1 MSDIKQRLYDLLPAI
16 YRIKDAENGQP
27 LDALLEIIEREY
39 RLIESDIDG
48 LYDNWFIETCDEW
61 TVPYLGD
68 LLGVKGLAPLD
79 ATGFSQRAYVANAL
93 SHRRRKGTS
102 LVLEQVARDITGWP
116 ARAVE
121 FFRTIAAAQN
131 QNHVRLSSPAFLDL
145 RSCRNIEHLDG
156 PFDTAAHVV
165 DVRRISTDGG
175 KYNIKNVGLF
185 LWQMQ
190 SCPVTKSTAR
200 RYEEGRYWFHPLG
213 YDMPLFNRPK
223 MALQADQSTDEINVP
238 GMLSRMDLYE
248 DLESLKRSISE
259 GKDGVSKYMADQPSL
274 QIFLDEQ
281 SISPEEI
288 VICNLEDWDDLIL
301 PPDGS
306 SEARVAVDPEMGR
319 LALLDKSPPGLVQVS
334 YSYGSGGDIGGGP
347 YNRRES
353 MQRWLEK
360 LRGTEDI
367 WVRGISQEKNA
378 IENGA
383 DTSLEKVIAQW
394 NEYPGTD
401 KPHVGIIILMDSGS
415 YELQRLQTIDIPENS
430 RLGIVSASWPKMAVS
445 EDAQSLIDFL
455 VLDGQRPHLKGDI
468 FVRTPASKEGEGEL
482 YLNGLLI
489 EGKIRVLANN
499 PGSLQMTMDHCTL
512 VPEKGG
518 INSRGNGKLEIKM
531 DRCICGPVSLESN
544 AASLRASG
552 SIIDRG
558 KSIDLVLNAPG
569 MDLCLEECTVLGA
582 TQARSLLASNCIFT
596 DRVSIERQQV
606 GCVRFCYLPKSS
618 RAPRR
623 YRCQPEMALAASDA
637 CREEGR
643 AAESED
649 SIKARVAPVFR
660 SVHYD
665 HLRYGELS
673 SLSAEEILKGSEDGS
688 EMGAFSC
695 SKRPQREENLRACLK
710 EYLRL
715 GLDAGIIKV

>member
-27 LDALLEIIEREY
+27 LNALLEVIEREY

-61 TVPYLGD
+61 AVPYLGD

-79 ATGFSQRAYVANAL
+79 AADFSPRAYVANAL

-102 LVLEQVARDITGWP
+102 LVIEQVARDITGWP

-121 FFRTIAAAQN
+121 FYRTLAATQS

-145 RSCRNIEHLDG
+145 RSPSHLEHLDG

-175 KYNIKNVGLF
+175 KYNIKNIGLF

-190 SCPVTKSTAR
+190 SCPVTKSTACR
-200 RYEEGRYWFHPLG
+200 FNEDRYWFSPLG

-223 MALQADQSTDEINVP
+223 TVMQADHSIDEINVP

-248 DLESLKRSISE
+248 DLESFKKSISE
-259 GKDGVSKYMADQPSL
+259 GKDAVTNYLGDQPSL

-281 SISPEEI
+281 CISPEEI
-288 VICNLEDWDDLIL
+288 VICDLEDWDDPIL

-306 SEARVAVDPEMGR
+306 KGARVAVDPEMGR
-319 LALLDKSPPGLVQVS
+319 LALLDKNPPGFVQVS
-334 YSYGSGGDIGGGP
+334 YSYGSGGYIGGGP

-353 MQRWLEK
+353 MQSWLEA
-360 LRGTEDI
+360 LGGIEEI
-367 WVRGISQEKNA
+367 WVRGVSQEKNA

-383 DTSLEKVIAQW
+383 VPSLEKAITQW
-394 NEYPGTD
+394 NENTSTD
-401 KPHVGIIILMDSGS
+401 KPRVGIIILMDSGS
-415 YELQRLQTIDIPENS
+415 YEFRTLQTIDIPDSS
-430 RLGIVSASWPKMAVS
+430 RLSIVSAAWPKMAVS
-445 EDAQSLIDFL
+445 ENVQSLIDYL

-468 FVRTPASKEGEGEL
+468 YVRTPASKESAGEL

-489 EGKIRVLANN
+489 EGKMQILANN
-499 PGSLQMTMDHCTL
+499 PGSLKVTMDHCTL

-518 INSRGNGKLEIKM
+518 IGARGNGKLKIKM
-531 DRCICGPVSLESN
+531 NRCICGPVRLESC
-544 AASLRASG
+544 AASLIASG
-552 SIIDRG
+552 CIIDRS
-558 KSIDLVLNAPG
+558 KSIDLALYAPK

-582 TQARSLLASNCIFT
+582 TQARSLQASSCIFR
-596 DRVSIERQQV
+596 DRVSIEMQQV
-606 GCVRFCYLPKSS
+606 GCVRFSYLPDSS
-618 RAPRR
+618 RAPKR
-623 YRCQPEMALAASDA
+623 YRCQPEMALVASDA
-637 CREEGR
+637 CRKNGGT
-643 AAESED
+643 AESEEC
-649 SIKARVAPVFR
+649 IKSRMAPVFR

-673 SLSAEEILKGSEDGS
+673 PLSAEEILKGSEDGS

-695 SKRPQREENLRACLK
+695 LKRPQREENLRTCLK
-710 EYLRL
+710 EYLRM
-715 GLDAGIIKV
+715 GLDAGIIKI